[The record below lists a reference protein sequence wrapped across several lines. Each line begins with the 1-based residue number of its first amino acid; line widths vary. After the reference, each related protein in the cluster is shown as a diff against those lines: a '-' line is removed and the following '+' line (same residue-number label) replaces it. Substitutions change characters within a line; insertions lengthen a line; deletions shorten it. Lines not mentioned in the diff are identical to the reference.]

1 LTDVVVGANHKAFRI
16 LVSLL
21 VQFLLRL
28 TFGLAAGMALC
39 SPREVTSGYFRNHL
53 YVTLG
58 LSLLAGLVA
67 WSINGPWAWAFAA
80 AGASYFGAACWL
92 YESSRLGRPM
102 LCLVAALALVGALQ
116 SAGSGLIF
124 GVATATSGLLL
135 GLTMAAMLLGHWY
148 LNTPTMQLAPL
159 RRLLLAM
166 AAAVVLQMV
175 VSAWGVVALL
185 TTSDQPPVGWWL
197 LLVLRWLF
205 GLVGVL
211 GLTIMA
217 WKTLE
222 IPNTQ
227 SATGILYVAVIGVF
241 AGELLG
247 LLLSAEV
254 GLAL

>member
-1 LTDVVVGANHKAFRI
+1 
-16 LVSLL
+16 
-21 VQFLLRL
+21 
-28 TFGLAAGMALC
+28 MALC

-58 LSLLAGLVA
+58 VSLLAGLVA
-67 WSINGPWAWAFAA
+67 WSIDGPWQWAFAA
-80 AGASYFGAACWL
+80 AAASYIGAACWL

-102 LCLVAALALVGALQ
+102 LCIVAALALAGALRG
-116 SAGSGLIF
+116 AGNSVMLGIDT
-124 GVATATSGLLL
+124 VTSGLVL

-166 AAAVVLQMV
+166 SVAVMLQMV
-175 VSAWGVVALL
+175 VSAWGVATVVS
-185 TTSDQPPVGWWL
+185 TSDQPQVSWWL

-205 GLVGVL
+205 GLLGVS
-211 GLTIMA
+211 GLLVMA
-217 WKTLE
+217 WKTLQ

-247 LLLSAEV
+247 LLLSADV
-254 GLAL
+254 GVAL